1 MGCCN
6 EATVTRERGGERP
19 LTIALAGNPN
29 CGKTALFNMLTGIR
43 QRTGNWP
50 GVTVDRKEGRFNIDR
65 EEVSVIDLPGIYSLD
80 AASLDEQVTRDYLLS
95 GEADLIVNIVDASN
109 LERNLYFTVQMLE
122 MGVPLVMALNMMD
135 VARKRGLEIEV
146 EQLSQ
151 DLGCPVIPIVA
162 VSGEGITKLKGAI
175 QDLADNAV
183 AGGFALAQDE
193 VVEQAITAMEPALS
207 QGLGQGRAQ
216 RRWLLLKM
224 LEGDAFAHG
233 FADEVLKEQVSHW
246 QNVIEDRVDEEID
259 IYIADTRY
267 GHAHA
272 IAQTVTRTR
281 GRVEKTIS
289 DRIDKVVLSR
299 WFGVPVFL
307 AVMYLMF
314 MFAINIGGAF
324 IDFFDGVAGAIFVDG
339 LGRLMEMV
347 GVPQWLIVLLA
358 DGAGGGVQVVATF
371 IPIITAL
378 YLFLSVVEDSGYMA
392 RAAFVMDRFMRSIG
406 LPGKA
411 FVPMI
416 VGFGCNV
423 PAVMATRTL
432 ESERERKLTILMNP
446 FMSCGARLPVYVL
459 FAAAFFPTN
468 GQDLVFGL
476 YLIGILVAVLTG
488 LVMKKTLLSGE
499 SAGFMMELPHYH
511 MPTFKGVALR
521 TWDRVKLF
529 IKEAG
534 RVIVIMVLVI
544 NTLNSIGTDGSF
556 GNEDTDRSVLSAVS
570 KAVTPVLAPLGIH
583 QENWPATV
591 GIFTGIL
598 AKETVVGTLD
608 ALYTNLAQQAS
619 DTPVEKAPFDFWQA
633 IKAAAATVPENLAG
647 VTDLLTDPLGMDVG
661 DLSSAET
668 AAQAQSV
675 HEDVFGAMSVRFDGQ
690 AGAFAYLLFILLY
703 SPCVATIGAIRREA
717 GGRWAAFVTAW
728 STGIAFIT
736 SSLFYQFATY
746 EGHPESALGWILA
759 LSMLLVGVVVGLRY
773 WSQRYQQPVQ
783 KAAA

>member
-1 MGCCN
+1 MACHDESPSADPSRN
-6 EATVTRERGGERP
+6 QR

-50 GVTVDRKEGRFNIDR
+50 GVTVDRKEGRFVIDR
-65 EEVSVIDLPGIYSLD
+65 DEVNVIDLPGIYSMD
-80 AASLDEQVTRDYLLS
+80 ASSLDEQVTRDYLLS
-95 GEADLIVNIVDASN
+95 DDADLIVNIVDAAN
-109 LERNLYFTVQMLE
+109 LERHLYFTVQMLE
-122 MGVPLVMALNMMD
+122 MGVPLILALNMMD
-135 VARKRGLEIEV
+135 VARKRGMEIDIER
-146 EQLSQ
+146 LSQ
-151 DLGCPVIPIVA
+151 DLGCPVVPIVA

-175 QDLADNAV
+175 QDLAAGDV
-183 AGGFALAQDE
+183 TGGFALAQDE
-193 VVEQAITAMEPALS
+193 VVEQAITAMEPALPN
-207 QGLGQGRAQ
+207 GQAFDRAK

-224 LEGDAFAHG
+224 LESDSFALTYADDA
-233 FADEVLKEQVSHW
+233 LKSQVSHW
-246 QNVIEDRVDEEID
+246 QNLIEDRVDEEID

-272 IAQTVTRTR
+272 ISQNVTRTR
-281 GRVEKTIS
+281 GRVEKTFS

-299 WFGVPVFL
+299 YFGIPVFL

-339 LGRLMEMV
+339 FGELLGSV
-347 GVPQWLIVLLA
+347 GVPDWLIVLLA
-358 DGAGGGVQVVATF
+358 DGAGGGIQVVATF

-423 PAVMATRTL
+423 PAVLATRTL

-459 FAAAFFPTN
+459 FAAAFFPAN
-468 GQDLVFGL
+468 GQNLVFGL
-476 YLIGILVAVLTG
+476 YLIGIVVAILTG

-511 MPTFKGVALR
+511 MPTVKGVTLR

-534 RVIVIMVLVI
+534 QVIVIMVLII

-556 GNEDTDRSVLSAVS
+556 GNEDTEHSVLSATS
-570 KAVTPVLAPLGIH
+570 KVITPVLSPLGID
-583 QENWPATV
+583 QDNWPATV
-591 GIFTGIL
+591 GVFTGIL

-608 ALYTNLAQQAS
+608 ALYSNLARS
-619 DTPVEKAPFDFWQA
+619 GMTSPLEEAPFDLWQSLA
-633 IKAAAATVPENLAG
+633 DAAATVPENLLG
-647 VTDLLTDPLGMDVG
+647 VRDLITDPLAMDVG
-661 DLSSAET
+661 DITTYEAAAE
-668 AAQAQSV
+668 AQAV
-675 HEDVFGAMSVRFDGQ
+675 NVDVFGAMAARFNGQ

-717 GGRWAAFVTAW
+717 GPRWAAFVVAW
-728 STGIAFIT
+728 STGIAYIT
-736 SSLFYQFATY
+736 ASLYYQIATY
-746 EGHPESALGWILA
+746 AEHPQSAMAWIIGL
-759 LSMLLVGVVVGLRY
+759 MILLVAIIGGLRY
-773 WSQRYQQPVQ
+773 WSFRSQQLTPEVA
-783 KAAA
+783 K

>member
-1 MGCCN
+1 MGCCH
-6 EATVTRERGGERP
+6 ERSASTARGVDQP

-50 GVTVDRKEGRFNIDR
+50 GVTVDRKQGRFNIDQ
-65 EEVSVIDLPGIYSLD
+65 EEVSVVDLPGIYSLD

-135 VARKRGLEIEV
+135 VARKRGLDIDIDR
-146 EQLSQ
+146 LSQ

-162 VSGEGITKLKGAI
+162 VSGEGMTKLKSAI
-175 QDLADNAV
+175 QDLAENAV

-193 VVEQAITAMEPALS
+193 VVEQAITAMEPALPDS
-207 QGLGQGRAQ
+207 QGYDTAQ

-224 LEGDAFAHG
+224 LEGDAFAHR
-233 FADEVLKEQVSHW
+233 FADELLKEQVSHW

-272 IAQTVTRTR
+272 ISQNVTRNR
-281 GRVEKTIS
+281 GRVEKTLS

-299 WFGVPVFL
+299 LLGVPVFL

-339 LGRLMEMV
+339 LGQLMRSA
-347 GVPQWLIVLLA
+347 GLPQWLTVLLA

-459 FAAAFFPTN
+459 FAAAFFPAN

-511 MPTFKGVALR
+511 MPTLKGVALR

-534 RVIVIMVLVI
+534 RVIVIMVLII

-556 GNEDTDRSVLSAVS
+556 GNEDTDNSVLSAVS
-570 KAVTPVLAPLGIH
+570 KVVTPVLAPLGIH

-591 GIFTGIL
+591 GIFTGVL

-608 ALYTNLAQQAS
+608 ALYTNLAREAS
-619 DTPVEKAPFDFWQA
+619 DAPVAQAPFSFWQA
-633 IKAAAATVPENLAG
+633 ISDALATVPENLLG
-647 VTDLLTDPLGMDVG
+647 VKDLLTDPMAMNVG
-661 DLSSAET
+661 DISNAE
-668 AAQAQSV
+668 AAAAAQSV
-675 HEDVFGAMSVRFDGQ
+675 NVDVFGAMSTRFDGQ

-717 GGRWAAFVTAW
+717 GGRWAAFVVAW
-728 STGIAFIT
+728 STGIAFIA

-746 EGHPESALGWILA
+746 RDHPESALGWIVV
-759 LSMLLVGVVVGLRY
+759 LSMVLVAVVGGLRY
-773 WSQRYQQPVQ
+773 WSLRSPPVR
-783 KAAA
+783 KVTA